1 MPVTKL
7 GVRQFTPNGAA
18 NRIFATPNLASGDAA
33 LRQMTEN
40 DLPLIA
46 GVTSITPVYNDS
58 LLIGDASPS
67 QNGRATISTVL
78 SLALQGFISGLGVEW
93 VSATQLK
100 LLTGAAH
107 IQNGDLIVKLTAD
120 STKTLSSLSANT
132 WYYVYVFESSG
143 ALDWEHSTTAPA
155 APYFGAARSKTG
167 DSSRRFVFCF
177 RTNASG
183 QLYNFLYNPLS
194 GEMNYQIDYSVS
206 PFRIVGPGQNT
217 THTTVSASAVVP
229 PLSTLATMRVQ
240 NYSLPPTH
248 TTGPG
253 RISIPGDTGVD
264 RLIVNIGA
272 DSSYSIAMN
281 SSQQISYK
289 VDGGIAGVGGLY
301 IDVKAFFFLR

>member
-1 MPVTKL
+1 MDILSNPTTKTNL
-7 GVRQFTPNGAA
+7 AA
-18 NRIFATPNLASGDAA
+18 NRVYASPNLASGNATF
-33 LRQMTEN
+33 RQMTEN
-40 DLPLIA
+40 DLPLIT
-46 GVTSITPVYNDS
+46 GVSLLTPAYNDS
-58 LLIGDASPS
+58 LLIGDAAPS

-78 SLALQGFISGLGVEW
+78 SLALQGFVSGLGVEW

-107 IQNGDLIVKLTAD
+107 IQSGDVILKLTAD

-206 PFRIVGPGQNT
+206 PFRIVGPGQST
-217 THTTVSASAVVP
+217 SFTTVNASAVAP
-229 PLSTLATMRVQ
+229 PISTLAVMRIQ

-248 TTGPG
+248 TTGTG
-253 RISIPGDTGVD
+253 RVTIPSDTGVD
-264 RLIVNIGA
+264 RLIVNIDA
-272 DSSYSIAMN
+272 DSTYSIAMN

-289 VDGGIAGVGGLY
+289 VDGGIAGAGGLY
-301 IDVKAFFFLR
+301 IDVKAFFFAR